1 LATAPDR
8 RDRILSSSAE
18 LFATKGIAA
27 TTVRDIGETAGVFS
41 GSLYHYFKSKNA
53 IASEILRLF
62 MADILQRFDR
72 VDESATTPTEAVR
85 GMILETLL
93 IIEEHPYP
101 TAIYQNDRQYLRDHG
116 LLEPIDS
123 ASRAV
128 RTHWLVTIRAGA
140 DAGAFRTDI
149 PPEIFYRSVR
159 DTLWA
164 TNHWPDRQG
173 HTAIEF
179 ADLMTSLFFTGF
191 AASPVGRA
199 QRWKT
204 TMHASNEGTRR

>member
-1 LATAPDR
+1 MTATPDR
-8 RDRILSSSAE
+8 RAQILSTSAE

-62 MADILQRFDR
+62 MEDIVQRFDAVVSR
-72 VDESATTPTEAVR
+72 ADTPTATVR
-85 GMILETLL
+85 GLISETLR
-93 IIEEHPYP
+93 IIEVHPYP
-101 TAIYQNDRQYLRDHG
+101 TAIYQNDRQYLRDNG

-128 RTHWLVTIRAGA
+128 RTHWLVAIRAGA
-140 DAGAFRTDI
+140 DAGTFRADI
-149 PPEIFYRSVR
+149 PPDIFYRSVR

-164 TNHWPDRQG
+164 TNHWPNRQG
-173 HTAIEF
+173 HTTAAF
-179 ADLMTSLFFTGF
+179 ADIMTSLFFTGF
-191 AASPVGRA
+191 ACPARLEVPP
-199 QRWKT
+199 T
-204 TMHASNEGTRR
+204 EGEA

>member
-1 LATAPDR
+1 MAATSDR
-8 RDRILSSSAE
+8 RAQILSTSAE

-62 MADILQRFDR
+62 MEDILRRFDEVGR
-72 VDESATTPTEAVR
+72 RTGTPCATVR

-101 TAIYQNDRQYLRDHG
+101 TAIYQNDRQYLRDNG
-116 LLEPIDS
+116 LLEPIDM

-128 RTHWLVTIRAGA
+128 RTHWLVAIRAGA
-140 DAGAFRTDI
+140 DAGTFRSDI

-173 HTAIEF
+173 HTAVAF
-179 ADLMTSLFFTGF
+179 ADMMTSLFFTGF
-191 AASPVGRA
+191 AAGPVTHPDGLPAFAGR
-199 QRWKT
+199 
-204 TMHASNEGTRR
+204 GTR